1 MNKKTFLSALFT
13 SVLLFSIV
21 AGIQTSNVAKA
32 NFIPYG
38 TVTIHSPANQTYTTN
53 TLLLNISI
61 TYSITTNKTVEYS
74 IDGQPPIAITGL
86 VYSGDILWQ
95 TANKT
100 LMLPKLSNGPH
111 RLEVYAKTNTSQ
123 VLPDTGYAKVD
134 FIVDAPG
141 EDSWDTV
148 EPTPIQGVH
157 GAAVLNGK
165 IYAVGHSTNPLYE
178 YDTATNTWTFKT
190 HVPTS
195 RDYFAIAA
203 CQNKIYIIGG
213 RTGSEP
219 LHGDAITCG
228 LNQAYDPEKNTWEN
242 RAPMPTNR
250 NQIEAAV
257 VDGKI
262 YVMGGRTAGPYST
275 VNATE
280 IYDPTTDTWT
290 AGVPM
295 IYPVTSFA
303 SAVVDD
309 KIYVIGGQDEF
320 DPRTNIDNVQ
330 IYDTVSDMWRLGKS
344 APVTVWQAA
353 AGATTGVAAPK
364 RIYVMG
370 GSGGFA
376 VGLEQN
382 FVYDP
387 QTDSWANATS
397 LPTARHSPSVAVV
410 YDLLYIMGG
419 GHNMVSLAV
428 VERYTPIG
436 YEKPADSL
444 TPSPLPSATSPS
456 PIPSTSPTPTPSLIE
471 LPYAAGNFSPTPNS
485 TNVPLNTTISISFG
499 RPPSICDLNIT
510 PNVPIKERIFK
521 AEGFGGTYIFH
532 LAEQLQSQT
541 TYTVTITFGQENA
554 SEGFAPTSIRTW
566 AFTTGAPIPIA
577 DTEFQTEIYTPAII
591 ICTSIAVVVALAVLF
606 YFKKRRKGYP

>member
-1 MNKKTFLSALFT
+1 MKKAVSAAIITSALLI
-13 SVLLFSIV
+13 LLV
-21 AGIQTSNVAKA
+21 AGVQVVEVAKA

-38 TVTIHSPANQTYTTN
+38 TVTIHSPINQTYTIN
-53 TLLLNISI
+53 TLLLNISV
-61 TYSITTNKTVEYS
+61 TYSMTTNKMVEYS
-74 IDGQPPIAITGL
+74 IDGQPPIVVSGL
-86 VYSGDILWQ
+86 IYSGDILWQ

-134 FIVDAPG
+134 FIVYASE
-141 EDSWDTV
+141 EDSWERV
-148 EPTPIQGVH
+148 KPTPIQGVH

-165 IYAVGHSTNPLYE
+165 IYAVGYTTNPLYE
-178 YDTATNTWTFKT
+178 YDPATNNWTFKT
-190 HVPTS
+190 QVPTF

-228 LNQAYDPEKNTWEN
+228 LNQAYDPATDTWEN
-242 RAPMPTNR
+242 KASMPTNR
-250 NQIEAAV
+250 NQIEANV

-262 YVMGGRTAGPYST
+262 YVMGGRTAGPDTT

-280 IYDPTTDTWT
+280 IYDPATDTWT
-290 AGVPM
+290 VGAPM
-295 IYPVTSFA
+295 IYPVAGFA

-320 DPRTNIDNVQ
+320 LPRLNIDNVQ
-330 IYDTVSDMWRLGKS
+330 IYDTAADTWSLGKS
-344 APVTVWQAA
+344 APVIIWQAA

-387 QTDSWANATS
+387 QTDSWATAS
-397 LPTARHSPSVAVV
+397 PLPTARYNPTVAVV
-410 YDLLYIMGG
+410 DDLLYIMGG
-419 GHNMVSLAV
+419 GHDMVSLAV

-436 YEKPADSL
+436 YGETANSP

-456 PIPSTSPTPTPSLIE
+456 PIPSTSPTSASSLIE
-471 LPYAAGNFSPTPNS
+471 LPYAAGNFSPAPNS

-499 RPPSICDLNIT
+499 RPPSICELNIT
-510 PNVPIKERIFK
+510 PNVPIKERIFES
-521 AEGFGGTYIFH
+521 EGFGGTYIFY
-532 LAEQLQSQT
+532 LSEQLQPQT
-541 TYTVTITFGQENA
+541 TYTVTITFGQETA
-554 SEGFAPTSIRTW
+554 SEGFAPTTTRTW
-566 AFTTGAPIPIA
+566 TFTTGMPTPIA
-577 DTEFQTEIYTPAII
+577 DRGFETEDYTITII
-591 ICTSIAVVVALAVLF
+591 IYTSIAIVIAVAALV
-606 YFKKRRKGYP
+606 YFKKRRKKQ